1 MLPFGLRQLEHFVNV
16 AEAGSFRAAAEAAFI
31 AQPAL
36 SMSIR
41 KLEEAL
47 GVTLFERGAR
57 GVSLTSAG
65 HALLADAR
73 RSLLHAK
80 QGQQS
85 ARLAERGEWG
95 VVRLGFVGS
104 AAYRYLP
111 SRLPAFIAAH
121 PAVTVELIEGTTAGL
136 SEMIRAGKVDAGVI
150 RMPMDDVSGLR
161 LIEVEKDDL
170 VAVLPASHAL
180 ARRTRIDLAALAEER
195 FVMFSRTQV
204 PGLSAAILDICREAG
219 FTPRRAQEVTQ
230 AFTMV
235 GLVGSGLGVALL
247 PGVITRFAHE
257 SVRFVRLSNQ
267 RAKQCLTLA
276 LAFRDEG
283 ASAATLR
290 LCDSMTG
297 GALSLSAPIQ
307 S

>member
-1 MLPFGLRQLEHFVNV
+1 MLAFGLRQLEHFVHV
-16 AEAGSFRAAAEAAFI
+16 ADSGSFRAAAEIGFI

-57 GVSLTSAG
+57 GVTLTTAG
-65 HALLADAR
+65 RAFLADAR
-73 RSLLHAK
+73 RSLLHAQ

-121 PAVTVELIEGTTAGL
+121 PGVTVELIEGTTASL
-136 SEMIRAGKVDAGVI
+136 VEMIRDGRVDAGVI
-150 RMPMDDVSGLR
+150 RMPLDEAAGLH
-161 LIEVEKDDL
+161 LEEVETDDL
-170 VAVLPASHAL
+170 VAVLPARHAH
-180 ARRTRIDLAALAEER
+180 ARRARIDLAALADEP

-204 PGLSAAILDICREAG
+204 PGLSATVLDVCRDAG

-235 GLVGSGLGVALL
+235 GLVGSGLGVALV

-257 SVRFVRLSNQ
+257 HVRFVRLSNA
-267 RAKQCLTLA
+267 RARQCLTLA
-276 LAFRDEG
+276 FAIRSEG
-283 ASAATLR
+283 ASEATLR
-290 LCDSMTG
+290 LYESMTRG
-297 GALSLSAPIQ
+297 VPPAT
-307 S
+307 